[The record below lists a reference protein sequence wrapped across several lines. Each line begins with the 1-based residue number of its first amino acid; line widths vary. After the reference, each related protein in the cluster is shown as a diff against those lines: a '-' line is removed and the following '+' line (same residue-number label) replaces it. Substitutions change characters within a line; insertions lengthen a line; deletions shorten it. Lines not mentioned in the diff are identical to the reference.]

1 MLVCMLFWN
10 IGCAGAG
17 NLTPHVQL
25 SSYQHLADAHK
36 LHWQVST
43 LASCIHPRV
52 TTTCYCMPLLSQ
64 QSQTHQQSPAASLK
78 QATLCMRT
86 TISVVPMLS
95 ILAMVLLNNF
105 MHAGP
110 LLSINKMEV
119 TGTFNYMSPELMEV
133 VERQPKKRV
142 TYNAVAADWW
152 AVGASLYHMGTGF
165 SMVDGGGSLRDVGG
179 SIQASGSIQQ
189 GAGSIQQG
197 AGSIQASG
205 QMDHFGGLQTTF
217 DCHARWKVRVFV
229 CTVTPSGW
237 SCFH

>member
-1 MLVCMLFWN
+1 
-10 IGCAGAG
+10 
-17 NLTPHVQL
+17 
-25 SSYQHLADAHK
+25 
-36 LHWQVST
+36 
-43 LASCIHPRV
+43 
-52 TTTCYCMPLLSQ
+52 
-64 QSQTHQQSPAASLK
+64 
-78 QATLCMRT
+78 
-86 TISVVPMLS
+86 MLS